1 MLSKSAIIHYDVI
14 DSTNLE
20 SKRLIDKEKIF
31 SPTWIIASKQ
41 TAGRGRGDKKWVS
54 QEGNLLASLI
64 LPIDFSLDRLPFLSC
79 IVALSLHQCISKVIT
94 DNKPLKIKWPND
106 ILYDDAKLAGVLI
119 ENSLSQSKNFSIIG
133 IGINVAHHPIIERK
147 NTTSLNAIMQ
157 KNMKTMDLIKSLEII
172 LNEYLEKSI
181 NNSEALL
188 IDEYKS
194 KCWNYN
200 KTVKFMTNDKVLEG
214 ILIDISKDFEI
225 IINANNKNIKLNA
238 GELSFDY

>member
-1 MLSKSAIIHYDVI
+1 M
-14 DSTNLE
+14 
-20 SKRLIDKEKIF
+20 
-31 SPTWIIASKQ
+31 
-41 TAGRGRGDKKWVS
+41 
-54 QEGNLLASLI
+54 
-64 LPIDFSLDRLPFLSC
+64 
-79 IVALSLHQCISKVIT
+79 IT
-94 DNKPLKIKWPND
+94 DNKLLKIKWPND
-106 ILYDDAKLAGVLI
+106 ILYDNAKLAGVLI
-119 ENSLSQSKNFSIIG
+119 ENVLSQSKNFSIIG
-133 IGINVAHHPIIERK
+133 IGINVAHHPIIEGK
-147 NTTSLNAIMQ
+147 DTKSLNAIVQ
-157 KNMKTMDLIKSLEII
+157 KSMNTMDLIKSLEII
-172 LNEYLEKSI
+172 LNEYLEKLI